1 MPAKIRLQRHGRK
14 RFAFYHIVVADG
26 RAPRDGRFIERIGSY
41 NPNTNPATID
51 LDFEKALDWLTKG
64 AQPTDTV
71 RAILSYKGVL
81 YKKHL
86 LGGVAK
92 GAFDE
97 DEAER
102 RFNTWEAEK
111 DAKIQAKKDRLSKD
125 VETSKSKALEAEV
138 KVNAERAE
146 AIAKRNAELAAE
158 ARAAKAPKVADEA
171 PEEVVAEEP
180 QVAAGPVA
188 EEVPVA
194 EETPVAEEPKAEE
207 APVAETPAEE
217 APVAEETPVAEEV
230 PAEEAPVVEEVP
242 VVEEAP
248 AEEPVAEET
257 PVEQTPAAEEPV
269 AEEPVAEVPAEK
281 EKTAEEKPAEEPAKE
296 DEEKKAE

>member
-14 RFAFYHIVVADG
+14 RYAFYHIVVADS

-51 LDFEKALDWLTKG
+51 LDFDKALDWLTKG

-97 DEAER
+97 AEAER
-102 RFNTWEAEK
+102 RFEAWLADKE
-111 DAKIQAKKDRLSKD
+111 AKIQAKKDRLSKD
-125 VETSKSKALEAEV
+125 EETVKAQMLEAEA
-138 KVNAERAE
+138 KVNADRAE

-158 ARAAKAPKVADEA
+158 AEAANA
-171 PEEVVAEEP
+171 PEE
-180 QVAAGPVA
+180 
-188 EEVPVA
+188 
-194 EETPVAEEPKAEE
+194 
-207 APVAETPAEE
+207 
-217 APVAEETPVAEEV
+217 
-230 PAEEAPVVEEVP
+230 
-242 VVEEAP
+242 EEAP
-248 AEEPVAEET
+248 AEEAEATEET
-257 PVEQTPAAEEPV
+257 PAAEAPAAEEPK
-269 AEEPVAEVPAEK
+269 ADE
-281 EKTAEEKPAEEPAKE
+281 
-296 DEEKKAE
+296 EEKKAE